1 MTQLLDKFRELPD
14 YRKYKT
20 HKFNVGEVRIYRV

>member
-14 YRKYKT
+14 YRKCKLFFL
-20 HKFNVGEVRIYRV
+20 KNIDPLF